1 MFSKLPYGLAIILSL
16 SELKCLLPLDHIPS
30 PVSLGIVGGVL
41 VISVLLSIIFPEK
54 EEEKEKLE
62 E

>member
-1 MFSKLPYGLAIILSL
+1 
-16 SELKCLLPLDHIPS
+16 LDHISS

-41 VISVLLSIIFPEK
+41 VISVLLSIIFPDKE

>member
-16 SELKCLLPLDHIPS
+16 SELKCLLHLGSHSS

-41 VISVLLSIIFPEK
+41 VISVLLSIMFPDK